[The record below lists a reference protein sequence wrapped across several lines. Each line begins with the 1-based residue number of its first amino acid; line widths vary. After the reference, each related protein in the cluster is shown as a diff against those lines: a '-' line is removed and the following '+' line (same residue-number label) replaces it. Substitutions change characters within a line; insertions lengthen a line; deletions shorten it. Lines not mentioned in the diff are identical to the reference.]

1 MNTKNIILGLMAIL
15 LMVSSCADFL
25 DQDPQTALSR
35 EDAFTNIEKLDRV
48 ITGLYNRWRETR
60 KDRGGFVFA
69 LGTDE
74 TQQGAYQVRTEAQQS
89 SLDKYDATLVAGN
102 SALTEQWNKRW
113 PVIVDAAT
121 AIITLEG
128 NTNGDAQREML
139 LGEASFIRAGV
150 SFEITQYW
158 GEIPVMDLE
167 KAAEYGTTRQP
178 LPVVYD
184 FIVQDL
190 ERAIQYLPED
200 QEDKRRATKSA
211 AQALLGKVYLYAP
224 EASGVRDYTKA
235 RDQFAT
241 VINSGRFQ
249 LVPNVATLWDP
260 NSPNPAE
267 SIFSFQFSNVWPDNN
282 QCQWQTGSRAVASI
296 SDNAY
301 FGGYDLL
308 MPTAYCYS
316 NVSEGGLWEEGD
328 TRKDASIRYDFVY
341 KGTTPEIAPG
351 LGGDELDPHIK
362 KYEDARLDGI
372 GSFWYSGKNMYYLR
386 YADILLCYAECLNEL
401 GSTGEAVTTVNT
413 VRARAW
419 GGSLPADKQW
429 NAGMGQEEFRDNI
442 LDERMRELCF
452 EGWRR
457 MDLIRSSKFRELI
470 LTRNKW
476 AAEKNTI
483 QEYHRR
489 YPIPLDEI
497 KQNDEIDE
505 EDQNEGY
512 SNQ

>member
-1 MNTKNIILGLMAIL
+1 MNTKKIILGLMTL
-15 LMVSSCADFL
+15 LLVSSCADFL

-35 EDAFTNIEKLDRV
+35 EQAFQDIEKLDRV

-60 KDRGGFVFA
+60 KDRGGFVFS

-89 SLDKYDATLVAGN
+89 ALDKYDATFVASN

-128 NTNGDAQREML
+128 NTNGDAKREML

-158 GEIPVMDLE
+158 GEIPVMDLA

-178 LPVVYD
+178 LPVVYE
-184 FIVQDL
+184 FIVSDL

-200 QEDKRRATKSA
+200 QEDKRRVTKSA

-235 RDQFAT
+235 RDQFAA
-241 VINSGRFQ
+241 VINSGRYQ

-260 NSPNPAE
+260 NSANSAE

-282 QCQWQTGSRAVASI
+282 QCQWQAGSRAVATL

-308 MPTAYCYS
+308 MPTAYCYK
-316 NVSEGGLWEEGD
+316 NASEGGLWEDGD
-328 TRKDASIRYDFVY
+328 ARKDASIRYDFTY
-341 KGTTPEIAPG
+341 NGATPVIAPG

-362 KYEDARLDGI
+362 KYEDVRLDGV
-372 GSFWYSGKNMYYLR
+372 GSFWYSGKNIYYLR

-401 GSTGEAVTTVNT
+401 GSTGEAVNTVNT
-413 VRARAW
+413 VRQRAW
-419 GGSLPADKQW
+419 GGTLPADKQW
-429 NAGMGQEEFRDNI
+429 SAGISQADFRDEM

-457 MDLIRSSKFRELI
+457 MDLIRSGKFAQLI
-470 LTRNKW
+470 VARNRW
-476 AAEKNTI
+476 ANEKGTI
-483 QEYHRR
+483 QDYHRR